1 MISKTV
7 LSTAVTLALSAGFVS
22 AQSISANGTFDS
34 NFSQDCTIAENVSNL
49 VFDITPGK
57 VPPTNADKKL
67 YAFGNEN
74 IGSTMVVKVLSSD
87 IRVINKTN
95 TNKGPVDGRGA
106 ILGGAEFIGSDGKAT
121 LISELDVLKDFHNEI

>member
-57 VPPTNADKKL
+57 VPPTNADKSSMHSATKMQSL
-67 YAFGNEN
+67 RW
-74 IGSTMVVKVLSSD
+74 LS
-87 IRVINKTN
+87 RY
-95 TNKGPVDGRGA
+95 
-106 ILGGAEFIGSDGKAT
+106 
-121 LISELDVLKDFHNEI
+121 

>member
-74 IGSTMVVKVLSSD
+74 AEPPMVVEVLSSD
-87 IRVINKTN
+87 ITVINKTN
-95 TNKGPVDGRGA
+95 TTDGPVDG
-106 ILGGAEFIGSDGKAT
+106 LS
-121 LISELDVLKDFHNEI
+121 LIHI

>member
-34 NFSQDCTIAENVSNL
+34 NFSQDCTIEKDVSEL
-49 VFDITPGK
+49 VFNITSGT
-57 VPPTNADKKL
+57 VPPTGAHKKL

-74 IGSTMVVKVLSSD
+74 EKSPMVVNVLSSD
-87 IRVINKTN
+87 ITVINNTKT
-95 TNKGPVDGRGA
+95 
-106 ILGGAEFIGSDGKAT
+106 GKPY
-121 LISELDVLKDFHNEI
+121 